1 MRHQTSWRAARSTGV
16 LLLTAAV
23 AVAGAGCGQSS
34 ADAGG
39 ENPRAGQGGPGGGGG
54 RPGGGRGGGP
64 PAGFPGGFPGFGGPA
79 ANASIPVRVTG
90 VIRRDI
96 ADYLETNGSLEA
108 ENEVDI
114 VARTT
119 GPIVELNVEEGDFVR
134 AGQVLARIDAA
145 EIEAQLGIARVN
157 LAEAELAWNRA
168 QDSFQAE
175 VVSQEAFDLARSN
188 FEAAEAQIVGTEILL
203 DYTVI
208 RAPFDG
214 LIIER
219 VVKNAEYVAN
229 NARLFR
235 ISDFDP
241 LLCPIQLPEKDLPRL
256 KIGQPAHLTV
266 EAYPGVRFPARVLR
280 ISPVVDPAT
289 GTVKVT
295 LEVQA
300 QGRLRPGMFASVFVE
315 TDVHENALVLPKQ
328 ALVLE
333 STSDT
338 VYVAMDDGAGG
349 TVAQR
354 RELELGYEESD
365 SLEVVSGLT
374 EGEDVVIVGQD
385 GLSDQ
390 TPILVMEREGPAAA
404 PTMFTS
410 TSADAA
416 QAPPQVA
423 ADQAAPADGGTARAE
438 QAAPQAR
445 RPGGPGG
452 PGGFRGGPPGGFD
465 PSQLTPE
472 RLEMMRARMKERG
485 MTDEQIEQMIER
497 IRSGQGPPGRPP
509 GGPPGRQQ
517 GGPPA

>member
-1 MRHQTSWRAARSTGV
+1 MKFQRGLGKARSTAAF
-16 LLLTAAV
+16 LLMAAV
-23 AVAGAGCGQSS
+23 AAAGIGCGQSD

-39 ENPRAGQGGPGGGGG
+39 DNPRAGQGGPGGGPPGGPGGG
-54 RPGGGRGGGP
+54 RPGGRGGP
-64 PAGFPGGFPGFGGPA
+64 PGAFPGVPPDFGGPTA
-79 ANASIPVRVTG
+79 AIPVRVTS
-90 VIRRDI
+90 VSRRDI

-145 EIEAQLGIARVN
+145 EIEAQLGVARVN

-168 QDSFQAE
+168 QESYRE
-175 VVSQEAFDLARSN
+175 ELISQEAYDLARSN
-188 FEAAEAQIVGTEILL
+188 FDAAAAQIVGTEILL

-219 VVKNAEYVAN
+219 VIKNAEYVST

-256 KIGQPAHLTV
+256 KLDQPAYLTV
-266 EAYPGVRFPARVLR
+266 EAYSGVRFPARVLR

-315 TDVHENALVLPKQ
+315 TDVHENAIVVPKQ

-338 VYVAMDDGAGG
+338 VYVAVDDGEGG

-365 SLEVVSGLT
+365 SLEVLSGLR

-390 TPILVMEREGPAAA
+390 TPISIDEREGPAAA
-404 PTMFTS
+404 RAMFTAVPA
-410 TSADAA
+410 ADAERPA
-416 QAPPQVA
+416 QVGAG
-423 ADQAAPADGGTARAE
+423 QAAPADGAAPAAG
-438 QAAPQAR
+438 QAAPQPR
-445 RPGGPGG
+445 RPDGPGS
-452 PGGFRGGPPGGFD
+452 GPPGGFD
-465 PSQLTPE
+465 PGQLTPE
-472 RLEMMRARMKERG
+472 RIEMMRTRMREFG
-485 MTDEQIEQMIER
+485 MTDEQIDQRIEAMK
-497 IRSGQGPPGRPP
+497 SGEAPPGRPP
-509 GGPPGRQQ
+509 GRPPARPPG
-517 GGPPA
+517 

>member
-1 MRHQTSWRAARSTGV
+1 M
-16 LLLTAAV
+16 
-23 AVAGAGCGQSS
+23 
-34 ADAGG
+34 
-39 ENPRAGQGGPGGGGG
+39 
-54 RPGGGRGGGP
+54 
-64 PAGFPGGFPGFGGPA
+64 PGFGGPSSA
-79 ANASIPVRVTG
+79 IPVRVTS

-168 QDSFQAE
+168 QESYRE
-175 VVSQEAFDLARSN
+175 ELISQEAYDLAKSN
-188 FEAAEAQIVGTEILL
+188 FDASAAQIVGTEILL
-203 DYTVI
+203 DYTEI

-219 VVKNAEYVAN
+219 VIKNAEHVSN

-256 KIGQPAHLTV
+256 KLDQPAYLTV

-315 TDVHENALVLPKQ
+315 TDIHENAIVVPKQ

-338 VYVAMDDGAGG
+338 VYVAMDDGEGG
-349 TVAQR
+349 TVARR

-365 SLEVVSGLT
+365 SLEVLSGLV
-374 EGEDVVIVGQD
+374 EGEDVVILGQD
-385 GLSDQ
+385 NLSDQ
-390 TPILVMEREGPAAA
+390 TPVTIAEREGPPAA

-410 TSADAA
+410 APAVAA
-416 QAPPQVA
+416 ERPAQVA
-423 ADQAAPADGGTARAE
+423 AGQGQRAAAAGGAAPAGQTV
-438 QAAPQAR
+438 
-445 RPGGPGG
+445 PGQGRPGG
-452 PGGFRGGPPGGFD
+452 PGGFRGGPPAGFD
-465 PSQLTPE
+465 PSQMTPE

-485 MTDEQIEQMIER
+485 MSDEQIDQMIER
-497 IRSGQGPPGRPP
+497 IQSGQRPPGRLP

-517 GGPPA
+517 GGPPG